1 MSAAAI
7 PSAKPESQRLSE
19 SLDEIIARRA
29 EFLTAYQDA
38 AYAKRYTD
46 LVARVRAA
54 EAAKVPGATALTE
67 AVARYYFKLL
77 AVKDEY
83 EVARL
88 YAETDFAAR
97 VAEQFEGDYKL
108 TFHLAPP
115 VFNKP
120 DPVTGE
126 AKKSVYGPWMMR
138 AFRVLAKL
146 RRLPRNGA
154 RPVQSRPQSAGWS
167 ARYRAHTRRSSPSS
181 RRAGAAQSCARGR
194 ARADSRAHTRLWARQ
209 GSARGRGEEE
219 GSRAARRPSAQ
230 ATPVGPKTMALAA
243 D

>member
-1 MSAAAI
+1 M
-7 PSAKPESQRLSE
+7 R
-19 SLDEIIARRA
+19 D
-29 EFLTAYQDA
+29 
-38 AYAKRYTD
+38 
-46 LVARVRAA
+46 A
-54 EAAKVPGATALTE
+54 EAAKVAGATALTE

-97 VAEQFEGDYKL
+97 VAAQFEGDYKL

-120 DPVTGE
+120 DPATGE

-138 AFRVLAKL
+138 AFGVLAKL
-146 RRLPRNGA
+146 RRFRGTSLDVFGRTA
-154 RPVQSRPQSAGWS
+154 ERRME
-167 ARYRAHTRRSSPSS
+167 RALLGEYETLVAEVLATLAPHNHR
-181 RRAGAAQSCARGR
+181 ARGR
-194 ARADSRAHTRLWARQ
+194 ARADSRADPRLRPRQ
-209 GSARGRGEEE
+209 G
-219 GSRAARRPSAQ
+219 AAREGGEGRRRSCSPRSGRRQ
-230 ATPVGPKTMALAA
+230 PVGPKTMALAA